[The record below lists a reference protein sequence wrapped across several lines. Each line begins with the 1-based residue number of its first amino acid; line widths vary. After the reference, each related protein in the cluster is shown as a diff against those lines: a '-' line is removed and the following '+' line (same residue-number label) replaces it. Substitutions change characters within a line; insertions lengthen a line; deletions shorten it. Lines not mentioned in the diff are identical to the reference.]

1 MNCSENIIFLGRL
14 SPYDLNNYYNKTKFY
29 LQLSNFE
36 GFGVAICE
44 AMLCECIPIVSNVN
58 YLPEIIGN
66 SGFILNK
73 RNKTMLVDL
82 IHKALSSDTEKLSKL
97 SRDRIKKEF
106 HVSKRKEM
114 LISTLKDLK

>member
-1 MNCSENIIFLGRL
+1 MYLLFCGTNRFYSQDNLPENIIFLGRL

-36 GFGVAICE
+36 GFEEFVRN
-44 AMLCECIPIVSNVN
+44 MLCECIPIVSNVN
-58 YLPEIIGN
+58 FLPEIIGN

-82 IHKALSSDTEKLSKL
+82 IHKLFF
-97 SRDRIKKEF
+97 RY
-106 HVSKRKEM
+106 
-114 LISTLKDLK
+114 

>member
-1 MNCSENIIFLGRL
+1 M
-14 SPYDLNNYYNKTKFY
+14 
-29 LQLSNFE
+29 
-36 GFGVAICE
+36 
-44 AMLCECIPIVSNVN
+44 N

-106 HVSKRKEM
+106 HVNKRKKM